1 MIRGGS
7 LNPKSQIPNPKVEVG
22 QGDKVAR
29 WLGLVMLAWVL
40 ALIGCQGKGGDEP
53 RAAVEEQ
60 VPTDGERYLAL
71 SKANLSALL
80 NVDPDEITLESLIT
94 PGERDGIYE
103 IKLVV
108 GGHVYEYLG
117 QDDGITLFRQGEGAA
132 EP

>member
-1 MIRGGS
+1 VVTYKCVSELPQGRRGGVS
-7 LNPKSQIPNPKVEVG
+7 REEAVHRVE
-22 QGDKVAR
+22 R
-29 WLGLVMLAWVL
+29 WLGLVVLAWVL
-40 ALIGCQGKGGDEP
+40 ALMGCQGKGGSEP
-53 RAAVEEQ
+53 TAAVEEQ

-94 PGERDGIYE
+94 PGDRDGIYE
-103 IKLVV
+103 IKLLV

-117 QDDGITLFRQGEGAA
+117 QGEGILLVREEATA

>member
-1 MIRGGS
+1 MT
-7 LNPKSQIPNPKVEVG
+7 
-22 QGDKVAR
+22 R
-29 WLGLVMLAWVL
+29 WLGLVVMVWVL
-40 ALIGCQGKGGDEP
+40 ALMGCQGKGGDEP
-53 RAAVEEQ
+53 AAVDDQ

-71 SKANLSALL
+71 SKSDLSALL

-103 IKLVV
+103 IKLLA

-117 QDDGITLFRQGEGAA
+117 QGEGILLVREEATA